1 MERIDDLLKSYIE
14 SVNTSDEKLFREIW
28 DREGSISFIHP
39 NGYAIGFEEIVEH
52 FRLGRM
58 STNFSNR
65 NFKIKDI
72 MIKYYGNTAF
82 LEFRWDFFATMKDTN
97 DEIHTEGRETQF
109 IVLRD
114 SGWKFSNIHCSS
126 EE

>member
-39 NGYAIGFEEIVEH
+39 KGYAVGFEEIVEH
-52 FRLGRM
+52 FHFGRM
-58 STNFSNR
+58 SANFSNR

-82 LEFRWDFFATMKDTN
+82 LEFRWDFFATVKDTN

-114 SGWKFSNIHCSS
+114 DGWKFSNIHCSL
-126 EE
+126 EG

>member
-1 MERIDDLLKSYIE
+1 MERIDDLLKLYIE

-39 NGYAIGFEEIVEH
+39 RGYAIGFDEIVEH

>member
-1 MERIDDLLKSYIE
+1 MERIDDLLKSYIK

-39 NGYAIGFEEIVEH
+39 RGYAIGFEEIVEH

-65 NFKIKDI
+65 DFKIKDI